1 MVTKLPGRASHPEK
15 EKNCDLRSF
24 PYQQGFPGVGEASD
38 RGRTPRCNPLS
49 SGFSCGALAHEDALW
64 ATLAPW
70 SQGRREKGGIRV
82 TASSWMEP
90 WPGQV
95 SLLTPTALPLPSP
108 LTAGGEVLISPG
120 PDTRQTLNEWPLFLS
135 GGVVGPACSECP
147 QEPGSPGEGK
157 RTEQWEH
164 TVLLRKK

>member
-1 MVTKLPGRASHPEK
+1 MTCGPSRISRASRGSEK
-15 EKNCDLRSF
+15 LLTQEGPQGAILCPLDF
-24 PYQQGFPGVGEASD
+24 PVEPWPA
-38 RGRTPRCNPLS
+38 RTPFGQLLHLGHQAAERKE
-49 SGFSCGALAHEDALW
+49 ALGSPHHHG
-64 ATLAPW
+64 W
-70 SQGRREKGGIRV
+70 SL
-82 TASSWMEP
+82 

-135 GGVVGPACSECP
+135 GGVVGPARSECP

-157 RTEQWEH
+157 GTEQWEH

>member
-1 MVTKLPGRASHPEK
+1 
-15 EKNCDLRSF
+15 
-24 PYQQGFPGVGEASD
+24 
-38 RGRTPRCNPLS
+38 
-49 SGFSCGALAHEDALW
+49 
-64 ATLAPW
+64 
-70 SQGRREKGGIRV
+70 
-82 TASSWMEP
+82 MEP